1 MKTILTIVLIAFF
14 SVTWAQS
21 NSAIIDTEQM
31 QQAVARGAII
41 WDVRGEKSYL
51 EGHLPGAINVGEI
64 GSVLRD
70 PNKED
75 YIATEQIQK
84 IFNAAGLDVNQ
95 EIVVYGAHGN
105 PYAYFGLY
113 TINYFGGKK
122 AQIYHGGVDAWRQA
136 GLPIQKERQSLPPVS
151 VALVTQPQLVVN
163 NEEMFK
169 LTQSK
174 SVQIIDARTPDE
186 FTGKDVRAIRGGHIP
201 NAINIP
207 FEENWQDPATAIKL
221 GKKQVGDNSGMA
233 LKNQA
238 DLKKLY
244 ANLDPDKETVV
255 YCQSGV
261 RASETAVILKTLG
274 FKKVKVYESS
284 WLGWGNNLKVPVADE
299 TFLNVGAL
307 NAKMGAMQNKINQ
320 LEEALKNKNN
330 WSDFGCEKC
339 EFLDDYLVV
348 VWWVQLI
355 QWLTRVLICI
365 ENWSTICIQLL
376 STQVIKLSMTSG
388 LY

>member
-1 MKTILTIVLIAFF
+1 MKTILTIVLTAVF
-14 SVTWAQS
+14 SVAWAQS
-21 NSAIIDTEQM
+21 NSAIIHTEQM
-31 QQAVARGAII
+31 QQAVERGAII

-51 EGHLPGAINVGEI
+51 EGHLPGAINIGEI

-84 IFNAAGLDVNQ
+84 I
-95 EIVVYGAHGN
+95 VVYGARGN

-151 VALVTQPQLVVN
+151 VALVTQSQLVVN
-163 NEEMFK
+163 NEEMLK

-284 WLGWGNNLKVPVADE
+284 WLGWGNNLKAPVADE

-307 NAKMGAMQNKINQ
+307 NAKMAAMQNKINQ

-330 WSDFGCEKC
+330 
-339 EFLDDYLVV
+339 
-348 VWWVQLI
+348 
-355 QWLTRVLICI
+355 
-365 ENWSTICIQLL
+365 
-376 STQVIKLSMTSG
+376 
-388 LY
+388 